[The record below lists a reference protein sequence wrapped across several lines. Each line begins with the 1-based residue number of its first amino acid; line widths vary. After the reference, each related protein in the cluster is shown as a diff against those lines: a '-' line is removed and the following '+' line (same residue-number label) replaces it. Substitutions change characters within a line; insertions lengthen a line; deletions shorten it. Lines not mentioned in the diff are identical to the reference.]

1 MKKKK
6 INNAI
11 VQQRW
16 LAVFVIKDKAFE
28 RRTEALILAF
38 LFFTVFEEEPSSK
51 TAIKDAEQAAIQDG
65 GSSQLG
71 CHRHS
76 TSGYKRC
83 SKSGWREGGGRSSQL
98 GCHRHSTSG
107 YKRCSKSGMGG
118 GGGEKQPAR
127 MPQAQH
133 IRIQEMQQVRMEGG
147 GGGRSSQLG
156 CHRHSTSG
164 YKRCSKSGW
173 RGGGGEAAS

>member
-1 MKKKK
+1 M
-6 INNAI
+6 
-11 VQQRW
+11 
-16 LAVFVIKDKAFE
+16 VIKDRAFE

-38 LFFTVFEEEPSSK
+38 LFFRVFEEEPSSK

-83 SKSGWREGGGRSSQL
+83 SKSGWR
-98 GCHRHSTSG
+98 
-107 YKRCSKSGMGG
+107 GG

-147 GGGRSSQLG
+147 GGGGGEKQPARMSQAQHIRIQEMQQVRMGGGGRRGGGRSSQLG

-173 RGGGGEAAS
+173 RGVWDAAS